1 MIVSITKKQIKLTKD
16 EFSVYMDFI
25 DDIDESKIDWY
36 IQDLTIQL
44 ETELNYHKSSEL
56 IKKDQNY
63 LEPLSYTELRKVNYP
78 QVEEQ
83 LDMLY
88 WDLMNGTDKWRD
100 KITEIKTKYPKP
112 DLK

>member
-1 MIVSITKKQIKLTKD
+1 MKIDVFEKQIVISED
-16 EFSVYMDFI
+16 NISINMDFI
-25 DDIDESKIDWY
+25 EPIDSSKLEWY
-36 IQDLTIQL
+36 IEDLKTQF
-44 ETELNYHKSSEL
+44 
-56 IKKDQNY
+56 IKKKQEIELFKSVSSHKIKLPYDQMRRN
-63 LEPLSYTELRKVNYP
+63 EYP
-78 QVEEQ
+78 SIEQQ

>member
-1 MIVSITKKQIKLTKD
+1 MNIEIDKKFIKISKDNIIVR
-16 EFSVYMDFI
+16 MDFVT
-25 DDIDESKIDWY
+25 DIDESKIDWY
-36 IQDLTIQL
+36 LNDLTQQL
-44 ETELNYHKSSEL
+44 ENELKLQKLYSNNKNQIEQSYS
-56 IKKDQNY
+56 IKRQNEYPNIKD
-63 LEPLSYTELRKVNYP
+63 
-78 QVEEQ
+78 Q